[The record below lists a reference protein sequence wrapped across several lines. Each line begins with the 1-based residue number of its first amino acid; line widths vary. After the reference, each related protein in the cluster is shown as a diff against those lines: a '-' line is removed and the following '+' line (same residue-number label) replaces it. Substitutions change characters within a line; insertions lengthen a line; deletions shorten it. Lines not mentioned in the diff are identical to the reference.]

1 MNDVNLKDLFMTGS
15 RGNVNGFLKEDVFKE
30 NLLHEG
36 IWLKTKE
43 LDALLNHFY
52 DPKSDCI
59 DCRQIIRSLEV
70 PLKSSLKETSK
81 DWEGR
86 QTLLSEK
93 LEFRKVRKMLNE
105 NKTIEKFITKLFD
118 KDTH

>member
-1 MNDVNLKDLFMTGS
+1 M
-15 RGNVNGFLKEDVFKE
+15 
-30 NLLHEG
+30 
-36 IWLKTKE
+36 
-43 LDALLNHFY
+43 
-52 DPKSDCI
+52 
-59 DCRQIIRSLEV
+59 